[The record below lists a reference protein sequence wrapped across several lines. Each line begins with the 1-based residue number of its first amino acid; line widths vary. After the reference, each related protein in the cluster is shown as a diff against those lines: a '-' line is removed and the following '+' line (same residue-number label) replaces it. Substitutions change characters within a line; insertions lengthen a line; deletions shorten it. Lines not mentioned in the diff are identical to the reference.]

1 MASSAVLG
9 VLVGIEIQHK
19 IYITFGNLGSDLYVS
34 LAYVIVLTTIGSYV
48 FYDAF
53 RTQKSGGIEKKS
65 KLSIFLQ
72 NIKLPP
78 LVKLSIA
85 ESKISV
91 WFIIPIGFL
100 TGMLAATI
108 AVGGFIGVP
117 GMIFVVGASSLVASA
132 TELVVAFSMGLI
144 GSIKWGMMGLIDIR
158 LTVIIL
164 AGSLFG
170 VQIGAYGTTFVN
182 QNYIKKVM
190 GTIML
195 LVALS
200 RGIIIPSYLSE
211 LELIT
216 INDSIN
222 IFLKD
227 LSFIMMCVALGAGA
241 FMITKSMWTAKK
253 NKTETVLAE

>member
-1 MASSAVLG
+1 
-9 VLVGIEIQHK
+9 
-19 IYITFGNLGSDLYVS
+19 
-34 LAYVIVLTTIGSYV
+34 
-48 FYDAF
+48 
-53 RTQKSGGIEKKS
+53 
-65 KLSIFLQ
+65 
-72 NIKLPP
+72 
-78 LVKLSIA
+78 
-85 ESKISV
+85 
-91 WFIIPIGFL
+91 
-100 TGMLAATI
+100 
-108 AVGGFIGVP
+108 
-117 GMIFVVGASSLVASA
+117 MIFVVGASSLVASA

-227 LSFIMMCVALGAGA
+227 FSFIMMCVALGTGA
-241 FMITKSMWTAKK
+241 FMITKSMWTAK
-253 NKTETVLAE
+253 NDKTETVLAE